1 MHKRLIPQNNS
12 KEQVDQD
19 RYNALVSKLDTVEDD
34 KNQPFKWVL
43 KNVHKDY
50 KQKIN
55 KQLEIENGNK
65 CISIQ
70 AELYCKS
77 CRNFRLIKEE
87 YLHHCYCGKEAYV
100 CVTITNLF
108 NPVFVYINVNIE
120 KQDLQLINIIDD
132 EYRGILM
139 AENEVYQ
146 KDWQFPLV
154 KSDSMG
160 CKLEF
165 NSFNEYV
172 YGGDY
177 FSSNGDLT
185 LVCNIKVD
193 VVQRGADQWYQ
204 LYPSK
209 PLRGTFSILASRF
222 SDANVNPNSPLDDQL
237 IDVILLV
244 GSNRIYCHKLVL
256 AMTSRFF
263 ERMFASDMK
272 ESNSKEIELREV
284 NLDTITNLISFM
296 YRDTIEDDKINVDLL
311 AAADMYEVLRLKNI
325 CSSKLAKTINA
336 RNVAEIWHCAYLHDV
351 EDLAHRS
358 MIYMMRSW
366 KELSKQDDVREL
378 CKKYPDL
385 LFSISTLMAD
395 TNDKKD

>member
-1 MHKRLIPQNNS
+1 LQNKRIDMHKRLIPQNNS

-19 RYNALVSKLDTVEDD
+19 RYKALVSKFDTVGETE
-34 KNQPFKWVL
+34 NQPFKYVL
-43 KNVHKDY
+43 KK
-50 KQKIN
+50 
-55 KQLEIENGNK
+55 
-65 CISIQ
+65 
-70 AELYCKS
+70 
-77 CRNFRLIKEE
+77 E
-87 YLHHCYCGKEAYV
+87 YLHHCYCGKEA
-100 CVTITNLF
+100 CVGVTFKNLF
-108 NPVFVYINVNIE
+108 AIHVVVNINVSIE
-120 KQDLQLINIIDD
+120 KQDLQLRNIFCDDIDLD
-132 EYRGILM
+132 EDQSYKM
-139 AENEVYQ
+139 N
-146 KDWQFPLV
+146 WQFPLV
-154 KSDSMG
+154 QSKSKGS
-160 CKLEF
+160 KLEF

-185 LVCNIKVD
+185 LVCNITVD
-193 VVQRGADQWYQ
+193 ICGSEQYQ

-209 PLRGTFSILASRF
+209 PLLPGTFSILASRF
-222 SDANVNPNSPLDDQL
+222 SDANVNPSSPLDDQL

-284 NLDTITNLISFM
+284 NLVTITNLISFM
-296 YRDTIEDDKINVDLL
+296 YQDTIEDDKINVDLL
-311 AAADMYEVLRLKNI
+311 AAADFYEVLRLKNI

-378 CKKYPDL
+378 GKKYPDL
-385 LFSISTLMAD
+385 LWSISTLMAD